1 MTDPDLRPLTVI
13 GIRQVNEETAPVLV
27 MQDDRGRSLEIG
39 IGLCEALAIQLALNK
54 TVVGRPLT
62 HDLILSL
69 ADHLEAQVAQVII
82 DDFSKNTYFARLVL
96 FTEDGEVSLDCRP
109 SDGIALALRSEIPIY
124 AAEAVMTGEPA
135 PGEE

>member
-1 MTDPDLRPLTVI
+1 MTNPDLHPLTVI
-13 GIRQVNEETAPVLV
+13 GIRQINEETAPVLV
-27 MQDDRGRSLEIG
+27 MQDDRGRGLEIG

-54 TVVGRPLT
+54 TAVGRPLT

-69 ADHLEAQVAQVII
+69 ADHLETQVAQVVI

-96 FTEDGEVSLDCRP
+96 YTEDGEVSLDCRP
-109 SDGIALALRSEIPIY
+109 SDGIALALRSDIPIY
-124 AAEAVMTGEPA
+124 AAEGVMIGEVG